1 MHINNKVLAHSKWK
15 AKYSRPSTK
24 LKCIKGRYY
33 LYECSSVYEKVKKR
47 GVRRRAET
55 TREERRIQ
63 EFILRNFEGFHRLN
77 RHLKNTFIVML
88 NPLRFYMV
96 RRFREVESDE
106 VSFGFSSCVEVVSQL
121 VPST

>member
-1 MHINNKVLAHSKWK
+1 MAHPKWT
-15 AKYSRPSTK
+15 AKYSRTCTE

-33 LYECSSVYEKVKKR
+33 LYECCSVYDKAKKR

-55 TREERRIQ
+55 TKEERRIQ

-88 NPLRFYMV
+88 NPLRFYIV
-96 RRFREVESDE
+96 RSFREVGSEE
-106 VSFGFSSCVEVVSQL
+106 LAFGF
-121 VPST
+121 